1 MHKVTRPRCAIVTGG
16 ASGIGADIARQLAGT
31 AYWVAIFDRDR
42 SGGEMIAAELEPN
55 AGFFEVDVSEESS
68 VQTGVQQ
75 VLNTRGRID
84 ALVNN
89 AGISAP
95 LTGPVETLSLPQWN
109 RVLGTNLTGCFLC
122 TKYAVPAL
130 RRHGTGAIVNV
141 ASTRAFQSEPETEAY
156 AASKGGLIALTH
168 ALAISLGP
176 SVRVNC
182 VSPGWIDT
190 GGEALRRVDH
200 AQHPAGRV
208 GRPADVAAL
217 TAFLLSQDAGFITGQ
232 NFIVDGGMMRK
243 MIYAE

>member
-1 MHKVTRPRCAIVTGG
+1 MHKVTGPRCAIVTGG
-16 ASGIGADIARQLAGT
+16 ARGIGADIAHQLAGT

-55 AGFFEVDVSEESS
+55 AGFFKVDVSEESS

-95 LTGPVETLSLPQWN
+95 FTGPVETLSLQQWN

-122 TKYAVPAL
+122 TKHAVPAL

-156 AASKGGLIALTH
+156 AASKGGLVALTH

-190 GGEALRRVDH
+190 GGETLRRVDH